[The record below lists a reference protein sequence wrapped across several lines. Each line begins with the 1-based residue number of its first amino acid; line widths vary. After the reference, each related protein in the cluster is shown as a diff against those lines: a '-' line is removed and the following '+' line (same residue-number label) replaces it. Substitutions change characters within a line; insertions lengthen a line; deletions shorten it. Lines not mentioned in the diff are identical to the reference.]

1 MLYDK
6 GKYESLIEESVLF
19 SIDKD
24 SQKSLYKRE
33 SLKLVEYLYCYLLSV
48 NKDKYESYGC
58 DIVDVATRC
67 INAYDGRGDFLHY
80 FNAAWKKE
88 YSHICGNQIIEDKLQ
103 GVKITE
109 QEKREVKKLLKL
121 LSKRNSDRVNNAL
134 YAEIAIFMD
143 ISEERVAEI
152 ARIAG
157 IQIIGEYSNNLDGEE
172 LSIWDSIASD
182 VFTER
187 SSDEQCSFVET
198 MQIIENAFAELQER
212 QQPIVSDMLTIK
224 LGMDFI
230 EQSKVIKDFSFMN
243 KEMMRE
249 ISNTGIVPTQRNI
262 AEKYNR
268 NEASISRTM
277 KEFLRKVEESLSRR
291 E

>member
-224 LGMDFI
+224 LGMDFN

>member
-1 MLYDK
+1 MSYDK

-48 NKDKYESYGC
+48 NRDKYESYGC
-58 DIVDVATRC
+58 EIVDVATRC

-109 QEKREVKKLLKL
+109 QEKREAKKLLKL

-157 IQIIGEYSNNLDGEE
+157 IQIIGEYSNNLEGEE

-182 VFTER
+182 VFTEG

-198 MQIIENAFAELQER
+198 MQIIENVFAELQDR

-230 EQSKVIKDFSFMN
+230 EQSKVIKDFSFIN
-243 KEMMRE
+243 NEMMRE
-249 ISNTGIVPTQRNI
+249 ISDTGIVPTQRNI

-277 KEFLRKVEESLSRR
+277 KEFLKKVEESLSRR